1 MTILFSAP
9 TLKEQLSNDCSGLI
23 CWQIVLRLTPSP
35 PFNQWDAIQLRLG
48 AKAAS
53 GGGLKASS
61 FKPVVYKATPHLFVS
76 LESIRKFRRAQRVLV
91 SNQYSCNLEIEELR
105 SLVQFYLISAMAGR
119 D

>member
-9 TLKEQLSNDCSGLI
+9 TLKEQLSKDCSGLI

-76 LESIRKFRRAQRVLV
+76 LESLRECRRAREF
-91 SNQYSCNLEIEELR
+91 S
-105 SLVQFYLISAMAGR
+105 VQSVQLQPG